1 MPNYTMPVDHKPTP
15 AELEVRK
22 VLENELYNHPD
33 VDTDSLAFRI
43 VVALGDVFSESSYLH
58 WIKT

>member
-1 MPNYTMPVDHKPTP
+1 MPNYTMPNDHKPTP

-43 VVALGDVFSESSYLH
+43 VVALGDVSPESSYLH